1 MLSPRPRRGQPRVL
15 VLSLL
20 AVGLLG
26 IGILVGFALGILVSS
41 PGGDGPAAS
50 PPIVDQTAP
59 DATPTPSATPAST
72 PLPFYTRFEEAA
84 GIVIKAPESVA
95 PQALQNAQEVVA
107 QMLSGRPGIRDR
119 LASQVAAVAIIPR
132 DAYVTVLPEFSY
144 LSGRLDRNREPYDSF
159 ATRGLGGV
167 TGQPVTA
174 TSEEN
179 ILMLPGDP
187 FAGESILH
195 HEFAHAIMNMGFTDE
210 DRERWSTIYEEAV
223 AAGRFRDTF
232 AITRP
237 DEYFAKLSQAYF
249 SFNDE
254 IGDPA
259 DILAEDP
266 NAHAFLR
273 DVYGPA

>member
-1 MLSPRPRRGQPRVL
+1 MIIGPAVRKLMEVSCCPLDLDAASRECSF
-15 VLSLL
+15 SLCWRL
-20 AVGLLG
+20 ACSASGYWL
-26 IGILVGFALGILVSS
+26 ALPLASWS
-41 PGGDGPAAS
+41 ARQGGDGPAAS

-119 LASQVAAVAIIPR
+119 LASRVAAVAIIPR

-159 ATRGLGGV
+159 ATGGLGGV

-232 AITRP
+232 AITLKWTPSSGQR
-237 DEYFAKLSQAYF
+237 
-249 SFNDE
+249 
-254 IGDPA
+254 
-259 DILAEDP
+259 
-266 NAHAFLR
+266 
-273 DVYGPA
+273 

>member
-1 MLSPRPRRGQPRVL
+1 M
-15 VLSLL
+15 
-20 AVGLLG
+20 
-26 IGILVGFALGILVSS
+26 
-41 PGGDGPAAS
+41 
-50 PPIVDQTAP
+50 
-59 DATPTPSATPAST
+59 
-72 PLPFYTRFEEAA
+72 
-84 GIVIKAPESVA
+84 IKAPESVA
-95 PQALQNAQEVVA
+95 PQALQNAQVVVA

-144 LSGRLDRNREPYDSF
+144 LSGRLDRNREPYDSVCHP
-159 ATRGLGGV
+159 RGLGGV
-167 TGQPVTA
+167 TGQTRPATA

-237 DEYFAKLSQAYF
+237 DEYFAELSQAYF